1 MHPSYLSPGSRG
13 FTHNLEIK
21 HSTLIHSDAI
31 SVYWALTTSEGLDSW
46 FTTGSMVNAVAGG
59 KVHFCWVDWGPDH
72 LSVEDNGFVLE
83 AIPPK
88 RFVFQWHP
96 DTPEYATT
104 VEINIEPIEGGTIV
118 RLREYGYNDSESSSR
133 AMLNCAVG
141 WGEALTLLKFYLEH
155 GIHYNK

>member
-1 MHPSYLSPGSRG
+1 MPPSYLSPGLRG
-13 FTHNLEIK
+13 FAHNLEII
-21 HSTLIHSDAI
+21 HSTFIQSDAI
-31 SVYWALTTSEGLDSW
+31 SVYRAITTSEGLDSW
-46 FTTGSMVNAVAGG
+46 FTTGSVVNAVAGG
-59 KVHFCWVDWGPDH
+59 EVQFCWVDWGPDH
-72 LSVEDNGFVLE
+72 LSVEDNGSVLE

-141 WGEALTLLKFYLEH
+141 WGEALT
-155 GIHYNK
+155 